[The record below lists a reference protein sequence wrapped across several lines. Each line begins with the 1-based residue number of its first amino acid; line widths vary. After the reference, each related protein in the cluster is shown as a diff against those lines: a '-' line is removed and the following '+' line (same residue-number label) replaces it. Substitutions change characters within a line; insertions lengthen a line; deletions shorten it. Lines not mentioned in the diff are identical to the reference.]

1 MRRIIRADV
10 LSVLPP
16 HSLPPSSIA
25 WSQRAC
31 VSSFAFLRC
40 ELFAYL
46 LPCCSPASADELR
59 ALAAGAIA
67 PIVRT
72 VAADF
77 ERRSGIHVKV
87 DNATGGVVDKRVRS
101 GEPVDVV
108 VAPEGVLRGLGKDGY
123 LNLTSERAI
132 ARVGIAVAVS
142 KARLARHCHRG
153 AIQEG
158 VAGRAFGGNDRSEGG
173 RVQRDLS
180 GEIV

>member
-1 MRRIIRADV
+1 
-10 LSVLPP
+10 L
-16 HSLPPSSIA
+16 
-25 WSQRAC
+25 
-31 VSSFAFLRC
+31 
-40 ELFAYL
+40 
-46 LPCCSPASADELR
+46 
-59 ALAAGAIA
+59 
-67 PIVRT
+67 
-72 VAADF
+72 
-77 ERRSGIHVKV
+77 KV